1 MKQISHFVTGLTAF
15 VNNIGT
21 AGKIGAI
28 ALPKLETL
36 RETITQGGFERS
48 VSTGVFKA
56 MEMEIP
62 FPAANTH
69 VLESWGA
76 HVKITLKGSVKSGS
90 TNYPI
95 QVTVKGD
102 RDIDWGTLEEGK
114 ALECKV
120 KVYVD
125 YYELLVDGEQHALID
140 LDNTIGIIYGTDYL
154 EDLRTHLS
162 A

>member
-1 MKQISHFVTGLTAF
+1 MKKISHFVTGLTAF

-21 AGKIGAI
+21 VGKIGAV
-28 ALPKLETL
+28 ALPKLEMV

-56 MEMEIP
+56 MEVEIP
-62 FPAANTH
+62 FPKANTY
-69 VLESWGA
+69 VLESWNDQ
-76 HVKITLKGSVKSGS
+76 VKVTLKGSVKSGGK
-90 TNYPI
+90 NYPI
-95 QVTVKGD
+95 EVTIKGE

-125 YYELLVDGEQHALID
+125 YYELLVDGVQHALID
-140 LDNTIGIIYGTDYL
+140 LDNTIAIIYGKDYL